1 MAQTDE
7 QTKAYIAALLE
18 EKRTH
23 PERAKDID
31 KELRRVGHEADTPV
45 KRAEKRPA
53 SAASKEKR

>member
-7 QTKAYIAALLE
+7 QTKAYIGALLE
-18 EKRTH
+18 EKRMH

-31 KELRRVGHEADTPV
+31 RELRRVGHEAASPE

-53 SAASKEKR
+53 ATVKDKR